1 MTSGEVV
8 ENTNRKCV
16 DCEGYI
22 DGKCGEDLQYPG
34 GISCQNPQSTLNKLS
49 IMRMDLHVSVPISES
64 HKCIEKHRV
73 FDDLISNHS
82 LTQ

>member
-34 GISCQNPQSTLNKLS
+34 GISCQNPQSTQCFKQ
-49 IMRMDLHVSVPISES
+49 IEYHEDGPTCKCPHFRIAQMHRETQSV
-64 HKCIEKHRV
+64 
-73 FDDLISNHS
+73 
-82 LTQ
+82 